1 VVAPMAPGHDPQ
13 AIVRGLSA
21 VQASGATA
29 IAPAIELAGQ
39 WLRDAPAGLSR
50 RHVLLV
56 SDGRTAAADV
66 ARLRAIVAGGDFE
79 LSVVALGADADRR
92 LLESLAS
99 STGGRAFFPRDIRD
113 LPVIVAREAARV
125 SGGRLYEKPFRPVAR
140 SHAVVAGMETAI
152 LPELTGYVVG
162 VTKPLAEAPLRS
174 PLEDPILATWRLG
187 LGRVAVYTAELHGA
201 WSQSLRT
208 WDGFD
213 TLFTQTMRWVSR
225 RVRDD
230 ALYAW
235 FGEDDGGLR
244 LVVEA
249 QRRDGTLLNE
259 LDVRAVV
266 RTPAGEAS
274 TIALSGTAPGRYEAR
289 IAASE
294 PGAYV
299 FAISGARAADG
310 FESRI
315 IRGVYWS
322 ADREF
327 RAREPDLPL
336 MTRVADISGGRVIGA
351 ADDVFA
357 PSRPRSYVDLWPWL
371 TAAALALFLAEILLP
386 VRWPW
391 AFWRRPRRAAGAA
404 HETAVA

>member
-1 VVAPMAPGHDPQ
+1 
-13 AIVRGLSA
+13 
-21 VQASGATA
+21 
-29 IAPAIELAGQ
+29 
-39 WLRDAPAGLSR
+39 
-50 RHVLLV
+50 
-56 SDGRTAAADV
+56 
-66 ARLRAIVAGGDFE
+66 
-79 LSVVALGADADRR
+79 
-92 LLESLAS
+92 
-99 STGGRAFFPRDIRD
+99 
-113 LPVIVAREAARV
+113 
-125 SGGRLYEKPFRPVAR
+125 
-140 SHAVVAGMETAI
+140 
-152 LPELTGYVVG
+152 
-162 VTKPLAEAPLRS
+162 
-174 PLEDPILATWRLG
+174 
-187 LGRVAVYTAELHGA
+187 VAVYTAELHGA

-235 FGEDDGGLR
+235 FGEDDDGLR

-299 FAISGARAADG
+299 FAISGTRADDG

-327 RAREPDLPL
+327 RAREPDLAL
-336 MTRVADISGGRVIGA
+336 MTRVADVSGGRVLGA
-351 ADDVFA
+351 ADHVFA
-357 PSRPRSYVDLWPWL
+357 PPRPRDYVDLWPWL